1 MSTNIF
7 NPNRQYLFVQRQIS
21 IFQDRWVIAGAAI
34 FGLLLIFSVG
44 TAIINPVELHGGIL
58 GFYSAVFFFGGLIL
72 TSQIFSE
79 LHSSHQSYS
88 LLTLPASTFEK
99 LIGSWFITSPFYTII
114 FWIISFT
121 TYCLSFLI
129 AGESLPLSPFF
140 SEELWNSIGSYLI
153 FQTIFLWGAC
163 YFRKNNFLKTVLA
176 LIGLAIVLALF
187 TVTLGYFVLNHHGL
201 TFTTEDHVELTMVT
215 NSFFGPTIEFLF
227 KALLGPY
234 MLLMSYFTLKERQ
247 V

>member
-7 NPNRQYLFVQRQIS
+7 NPQRQYLFVQRQIS
-21 IFQDRWVIAGAAI
+21 FFQDRWVIAGAAV
-34 FGLLLIFSVG
+34 FGLLLIFSLG
-44 TAIINPVELHGGIL
+44 MAIINPIELYGLL
-58 GFYSAVFFFGGLIL
+58 GFHSAVFFFGGLIL

-88 LLTLPASTFEK
+88 LLTLPASTLEK
-99 LIGSWFITSPFYTII
+99 LLGSWLITSPIYTIA
-114 FWIISFT
+114 FWAISFF

-129 AGESLPLSPFF
+129 AGESIALSHFF
-140 SEELWNSIGSYLI
+140 SEELWGSIGSYLV

-163 YFRKNNFLKTVLA
+163 YFRKNNFLKTALA
-176 LIGLAIVLALF
+176 LIGLAIALGLF
-187 TVTLGYFVLNHHGL
+187 TVTLGYFLLNHHGL
-201 TFTTEDHVELTMVT
+201 TFTTEDHGELTMVT
-215 NSFFGPTIEFLF
+215 NTFLKPTIEFLF
-227 KALLGPY
+227 RVVLGPY